1 MDVEKE
7 PQTILTVEEVIL
19 DRPWHRHSF
28 ALGVLG
34 ASAVGVMAGTM
45 MVPLKLTPPDR
56 QGNQYL
62 VSFGIGVALVTVT
75 ALVCNAGGCLIWK
88 RCRHLLVS
96 PVWHLSMI

>member
-1 MDVEKE
+1 M
-7 PQTILTVEEVIL
+7 TVEEVML

-75 ALVCNAGGCLIWK
+75 ALVCNAGVCLIRQ
-88 RCRHLLVS
+88 RCVRLVVFPFWLL
-96 PVWHLSMI
+96 PLL